1 MFQQDASYAV
11 TRAEFLDAL
20 FTTGLSYKNI
30 EKPPLPKDVPRTHR
44 FAGTI
49 GSSLKYGLIPAEG
62 NFMPDEAIDG
72 REAVRLALMMMGF
85 GFEASLCES
94 FASMGLEGDAIYS
107 LAYGMKPPAPKR
119 LIKGWTEPL
128 DEKGRNSI
136 LSWTRSCKERVI
148 WKKELQ
154 KDGINLMLYRQGT
167 GLPESRAGLT
177 GEFAGI
183 SAKRPVY
190 IAAVIAS
197 QDEIDM
203 TIAFAGTRNGKA
215 DLSLIARKENA
226 SAAVNGGFFAGRHP
240 AGAVL
245 LDGVHA
251 GKPVKGRPAVAW
263 AQNNGA
269 PIFGDGSVRVGIRAK
284 SGYVPVTRFNSPPP
298 ADGAAIYASR
308 VTGEASGIAPDSLV
322 IKTRDGSVIRTWEAS
337 ELGVDSFRIPP
348 ESEAVIARGRA
359 SEILSE
365 LEPGATLVLISDWIF
380 PAFAGKDYL
389 SQAGPMLISGGVP
402 EDFRDWQGKYSAWFL
417 KKRHPR
423 TIMGTDGK
431 RVFWAV
437 IDGRDPARS
446 LGATMEETRE
456 IAGALGLSD
465 AINMDGGGSSQ
476 LIWQGLTVN
485 RPSEGKERPLP
496 YGLIMKLKSG
506 RREG

>member
-1 MFQQDASYAV
+1 MFCEFTGQDFAGCQYFAKAIFQRKECLGRRDVCGQLPAKFDMHALSNIHRLHGVRCLVADMRFRNIPADFLQKALIIQERIYGTKKLSKDIKAMRIEKFPFTAKICGLTAKSCFKISSSAFFFLFILLFQQDASYAV

-30 EKPPLPKDVPRTHR
+30 EKPPLPKDVPRNHR

-167 GLPESRAGLT
+167 GLPENRAGLT

-183 SAKRPVY
+183 SAKRPIY

-284 SGYVPVTRFNSPPP
+284 SGHVPVTRFNSPPP
-298 ADGAAIYASR
+298 ADEAAIYASR

-337 ELGVDSFRIPP
+337 
-348 ESEAVIARGRA
+348 
-359 SEILSE
+359 
-365 LEPGATLVLISDWIF
+365 
-380 PAFAGKDYL
+380 
-389 SQAGPMLISGGVP
+389 
-402 EDFRDWQGKYSAWFL
+402 
-417 KKRHPR
+417 
-423 TIMGTDGK
+423 
-431 RVFWAV
+431 
-437 IDGRDPARS
+437 
-446 LGATMEETRE
+446 
-456 IAGALGLSD
+456 
-465 AINMDGGGSSQ
+465 
-476 LIWQGLTVN
+476 
-485 RPSEGKERPLP
+485 
-496 YGLIMKLKSG
+496 
-506 RREG
+506 